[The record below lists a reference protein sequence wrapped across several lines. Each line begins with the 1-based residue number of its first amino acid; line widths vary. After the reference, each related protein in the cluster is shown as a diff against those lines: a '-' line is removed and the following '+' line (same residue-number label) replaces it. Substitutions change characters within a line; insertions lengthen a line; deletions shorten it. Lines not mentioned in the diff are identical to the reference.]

1 MISRLQSAAGAP
13 SDDTAT
19 RGIADGLSGA
29 ALPPVQVDSS
39 GEQRLNLCQF
49 AGGYPLVIYVYPGC
63 EWSPEDG
70 PETPL
75 MDAMQHRAFRDHQ
88 PDLETRGY
96 RALGISSDPVKKQNR
111 ARIENRV
118 AHGLFSDPSLQLA
131 ARLGLP
137 TFPAHGT
144 CWYRRLTL
152 VIHEGIVVKAFFP
165 VSSAARS
172 AAQVIAWMKIQ
183 GMS

>member
-1 MISRLQSAAGAP
+1 M
-13 SDDTAT
+13 
-19 RGIADGLSGA
+19 
-29 ALPPVQVDSS
+29 PPVQVDSA

-49 AGGYPLVIYVYPGC
+49 AVGYPLVIYLYPGC
-63 EWSPEDG
+63 DWSPEDG

-96 RALGISSDPVKKQNR
+96 CALGISSEPVKTQNR
-111 ARIENRV
+111 ARIENCV
-118 AHGLFSDPSLQLA
+118 AHGLFSDPTLQLA
-131 ARLGLP
+131 ERLGLP
-137 TFPAHGT
+137 TFPSHGRS
-144 CWYRRLTL
+144 WYRRLTL
-152 VIHEGIVVKAFFP
+152 VTHERVIVKAFFP

-183 GMS
+183 GIS